1 MNKKVASLAESTA
14 FSSAETSFFLK
25 LWLFQHNFHHNLL
38 AESVDN
44 DAIDNDATL
53 TAREL
58 KKDCKKDD
66 NLPEKKYQFGFLA
79 EAYKQELEI
88 QEALL
93 GNRKKWAAR
102 YESLFNKYD
111 QKLKNPHLTDRQRN
125 RYQKLWIQYA
135 QLYAQY
141 CHN

>member
-1 MNKKVASLAESTA
+1 MKNHLNDYQGST
-14 FSSAETSFFLK
+14 
-25 LWLFQHNFHHNLL
+25 
-38 AESVDN
+38 
-44 DAIDNDATL
+44 TL
-53 TAREL
+53 TMNTKVTSREL
-58 KKDCKKDD
+58 KKDYKKDYH
-66 NLPEKKYQFGFLA
+66 NLPEKTYQFDFLA